1 MNLKDFISVVSPA
14 DLCLPILSSVGLL
27 KGGKEYLVYGLTKI
41 GAFVLQIIKRESK
54 GKNKISLVRKLS
66 QLTIRTSGDNMK
78 ICPKVSLANYV
89 AFRLILCG
97 SCSFYDKIVG

>member
-1 MNLKDFISVVSPA
+1 MSLKDFISVVSPA

-27 KGGKEYLVYGLTKI
+27 KSGKEYLVYRLTKI

-66 QLTIRTSGDNMK
+66 QSTIRTSGDNMK